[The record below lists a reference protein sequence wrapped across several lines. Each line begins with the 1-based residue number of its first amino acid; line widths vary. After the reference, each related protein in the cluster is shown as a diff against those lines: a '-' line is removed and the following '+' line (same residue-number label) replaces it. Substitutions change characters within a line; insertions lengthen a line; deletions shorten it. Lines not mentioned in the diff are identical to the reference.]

1 MVVLKRIV
9 LYGAGGFGRETAYLI
24 DVINYCNPGTYWF
37 LGFLVDKEF
46 YTPNTTINGYPLL
59 GTDDWILN
67 NKEFTSELSRRLG
80 YTLKDTSE
88 LVTSLLSDMTR
99 QLEEGNTI
107 SIQGF
112 GTFEVKKKAE
122 RISVNPTTKQRMLVP
137 PKLVL
142 TYKPSTLLKDK
153 FK

>member
-1 MVVLKRIV
+1 M
-9 LYGAGGFGRETAYLI
+9 
-24 DVINYCNPGTYWF
+24 
-37 LGFLVDKEF
+37 
-46 YTPNTTINGYPLL
+46 
-59 GTDDWILN
+59 N

-80 YTLKDTSE
+80 YTLKDTSD
-88 LVTSLLSDMTR
+88 LIASFLSDMTR
-99 QLEEGNTI
+99 QLEEGNVI
-107 SIQGF
+107 SVQGF

-122 RISVNPTTKQRMLVP
+122 RISMNPTTKKRLLMP

>member
-1 MVVLKRIV
+1 M
-9 LYGAGGFGRETAYLI
+9 
-24 DVINYCNPGTYWF
+24 
-37 LGFLVDKEF
+37 
-46 YTPNTTINGYPLL
+46 
-59 GTDDWILN
+59 N

-88 LVTSLLSDMTR
+88 LIASLLSDMTQ
-99 QLEEGNTI
+99 QLQEGNTI
-107 SIQGF
+107 YVQSF

-122 RISVNPTTKQRMLVP
+122 RISINPVSKVRMLVP

-142 TYKPSTLLKDK
+142 NYRPSSALKDK

>member
-1 MVVLKRIV
+1 M
-9 LYGAGGFGRETAYLI
+9 
-24 DVINYCNPGTYWF
+24 
-37 LGFLVDKEF
+37 
-46 YTPNTTINGYPLL
+46 
-59 GTDDWILN
+59 
-67 NKEFTSELSRRLG
+67 
-80 YTLKDTSE
+80 KDTSE
-88 LVTSLLSDMTR
+88 LVASLLSDMAR
-99 QLEEGNTI
+99 QEEGNII